1 MSIRKQCVHSWLQM
15 EKKTEWF
22 ADWFDSPYYHILYGH
37 RDYNEAE
44 FFLRNLINFYQP
56 QAHAKIIDLACGKGR
71 HSIFLNSLG
80 FDVTGVDLSSQ
91 SILAAKHFENE
102 TLSFEVGDLRY
113 LSLTQKFQYALNLFT
128 SFGYFED
135 FETDIQVLKNVHSIL
150 LDKGIFLIDFF
161 NAHKVIKDLVRS
173 ETIERQGI
181 LFNINR
187 DVINGKIVKTIAFE
201 HDGKS
206 HHYLESVQ
214 ALSFENFEELFAKSG
229 FKMLNYFGN
238 YKLEPFH
245 LEHSDRLILI
255 GQKI

>member
-1 MSIRKQCVHSWLQM
+1 MSIRNQSVPSRFQM

-37 RDYNEAE
+37 RDYKEAE

-56 QAHAKIIDLACGKGR
+56 MPHAKIIDLACGKGR

-91 SILAAKHFENE
+91 SIQSAKQFENE

-113 LSLTQKFQYALNLFT
+113 LSLTEKFQYALNLFT

-135 FETDIQVLKNVHSIL
+135 FETDVQVLKNIHSIL
-150 LDKGIFLIDFF
+150 EDKGIFLIDFF
-161 NAHKVIKDLVRS
+161 NAHKVIHHLVRT
-173 ETIERQGI
+173 ETVEKQGI
-181 LFNINR
+181 LFEISR
-187 DVINGKIVKTIAFE
+187 EVVNGKIRKTIVFE
-201 HDGKS
+201 HEGKR
-206 HHYLESVQ
+206 HQYLESVQ
-214 ALSFENFEELFAKSG
+214 ALSLTDFEELFSKSG
-229 FKMLNYFGN
+229 FKMLNFFGN
-238 YKLEPFH
+238 YKLEPYH
-245 LEHSDRLILI
+245 QEQSDRLILI